1 MRALAGGYEAMD
13 CLGSDAMVLK
23 SAAMLAR
30 YPDVASLH
38 TVADFDILVRRGD
51 ATKAVDAM
59 IKAGFRTHPDFPFDL
74 FEAADFKKLHALSFE
89 HKAHGGSVD
98 LHWWPL
104 PRWTHHQF
112 VEELFERSEVGS
124 LAGHFVRIPAL
135 ADHLYLTLA
144 RPEAWEADEV
154 FARAAEA
161 IHILRS
167 CGGTLDWKR
176 VVELCRKFHRGAM
189 AGALPALG
197 RSQVGLASPDPGLAQ
212 FRAPPPP
219 RMLP

>member
-1 MRALAGGYEAMD
+1 M
-13 CLGSDAMVLK
+13 
-23 SAAMLAR
+23 ML
-30 YPDVASLH
+30 DEN
-38 TVADFDILVRRGD
+38 RR
-51 ATKAVDAM
+51 
-59 IKAGFRTHPDFPFDL
+59 L
-74 FEAADFKKLHALSFE
+74 LLHAAFGEGEQAVRAYKTWRSRVPLDAISFE
-89 HKAHGGSVD
+89 HKADGGSVD

-161 IHILRS
+161 IHIL
-167 CGGTLDWKR
+167 
-176 VVELCRKFHRGAM
+176 
-189 AGALPALG
+189 
-197 RSQVGLASPDPGLAQ
+197 
-212 FRAPPPP
+212 
-219 RMLP
+219 